1 MVDVTER
8 AKRELQRL
16 LSEKVDMPQARLR
29 VMENSRGGLGIGIDV
44 EIPGDRVVEYKG
56 SNLLVVEPEL
66 ASRLKD
72 VTIDVDDTAG
82 VAEIVVSGAS

>member
-66 ASRLKD
+66 ASRLKG